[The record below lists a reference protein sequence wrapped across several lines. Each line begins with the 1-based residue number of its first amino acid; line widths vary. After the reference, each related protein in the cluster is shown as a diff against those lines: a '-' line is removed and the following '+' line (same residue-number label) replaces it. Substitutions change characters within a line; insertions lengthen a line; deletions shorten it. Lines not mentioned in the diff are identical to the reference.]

1 MNIQTIR
8 NLSTT
13 TDISKIINIDNDKYD
28 YLLLLLAFVLFMR
41 NSEYLDYYLQTF
53 LFISPDKRN
62 INSIEVFIKKNFT
75 KLPNQYKEKI
85 EELTG
90 TLSIDRNNIEK
101 IIDIMKSSDYIPRRF
116 LTVLLYIIHMDTYTK
131 RDFKDYIT
139 ITTKE
144 KSLKTLRKI
153 LLEIQY
159 KQLHRSGTAVYTT
172 YINIIPVIYYKC
184 YLFRFLAELDEI
196 KLNNELKKKI
206 FSSIFFDLNE
216 LIKGLSQFEQIEFY
230 LKNYKFFNIYKLEE
244 KIEDL
249 FDCIWI
255 FFKNKTFNIS
265 ENTTLEIF
273 RIKFTGIFSVT
284 KSTSLPKLIKLLL
297 FILEQFYYN
306 MFYRYK
312 DNELLDY
319 NKTELNFVKYVFT
332 TVLNIIKDTNYI
344 KSKYESNFMKI
355 DKQKQKLDWLY
366 FYAIDVIYNLDLT
379 DDDKKDFILRYLRE
393 YSRYLP
399 TSQQRL
405 YLRSLIDSN
414 DDNEILFLFIQL
426 VNKDYIED
434 KDRDLLI
441 GLIYNLANNYNK
453 LITLIS
459 SSSSSSESSTTTSL
473 SSTIYSEHSS
483 LRSSTRTSDIS
494 SVYSHNST

>member
-62 INSIEVFIKKNFT
+62 INAIEVFIQNNFN

-85 EELTG
+85 EEFTG

-144 KSLKTLRKI
+144 KSLKTLHKI

-159 KQLHRSGTAVYTT
+159 KQINRSGTAVYTT

-216 LIKGLSQFEQIEFY
+216 LIKGLSEFEQIEFY

-273 RIKFTGIFSVT
+273 RIKFIGIFSVT

-312 DNELLDY
+312 DIELLDY

-332 TVLNIIKDTNYI
+332 TVLNIIKDTTYTKRKY
-344 KSKYESNFMKI
+344 KSNLIKI
-355 DKQKQKLDWLY
+355 DEQKKKL
-366 FYAIDVIYNLDLT
+366 N
-379 DDDKKDFILRYLRE
+379 
-393 YSRYLP
+393 
-399 TSQQRL
+399 
-405 YLRSLIDSN
+405 
-414 DDNEILFLFIQL
+414 
-426 VNKDYIED
+426 
-434 KDRDLLI
+434 
-441 GLIYNLANNYNK
+441 
-453 LITLIS
+453 
-459 SSSSSSESSTTTSL
+459 
-473 SSTIYSEHSS
+473 
-483 LRSSTRTSDIS
+483 
-494 SVYSHNST
+494 